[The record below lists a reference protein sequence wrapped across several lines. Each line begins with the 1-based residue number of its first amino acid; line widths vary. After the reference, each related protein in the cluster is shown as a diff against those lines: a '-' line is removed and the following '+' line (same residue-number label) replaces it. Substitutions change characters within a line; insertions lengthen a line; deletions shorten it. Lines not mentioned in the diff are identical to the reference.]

1 MTNEIEQEYNKLS
14 KKYKLPKFNEID
26 SEFEVSSLENERFL
40 IRNILRKIAEKL
52 EFYIDIIGNLV
63 HPDASNISSM
73 YEIRYLTNDEKNNTY
88 LLFKKMMK
96 THRGIIGLVP
106 NNDEKQQTEFL
117 NSFFAEWI
125 GIKKELIIYIGKI
138 KDSWDKES
146 TIEEDIGY
154 FG

>member
-73 YEIRYLTNDEKNNTY
+73 YEIRYLTNDEKNNMY

-96 THRGIIGLVP
+96 THRGIIGIVL

>member
-73 YEIRYLTNDEKNNTY
+73 YEIRYLTNDEKNNMY

-96 THRGIIGLVP
+96 THRGIIGIVL
-106 NNDEKQQTEFL
+106 NNDEKQ
-117 NSFFAEWI
+117 
-125 GIKKELIIYIGKI
+125 
-138 KDSWDKES
+138 
-146 TIEEDIGY
+146 
-154 FG
+154 

>member
-1 MTNEIEQEYNKLS
+1 MENKIEEEYNKLF
-14 KKYKLPKFNEID
+14 KKFKLPKFNEID
-26 SEFEVSSLENERFL
+26 SEFEISTLENERFL
-40 IRNILRKIAEKL
+40 VKNILRKIAEKL

-73 YEIRYLTNDEKNNTY
+73 YEIRYLSNDEKNNMY

-96 THRGIIGLVP
+96 THRGIIGIVL

-117 NSFFAEWI
+117 NNFFTEWI
-125 GIKKELIIYIGKI
+125 GFKKELIIYMGKI